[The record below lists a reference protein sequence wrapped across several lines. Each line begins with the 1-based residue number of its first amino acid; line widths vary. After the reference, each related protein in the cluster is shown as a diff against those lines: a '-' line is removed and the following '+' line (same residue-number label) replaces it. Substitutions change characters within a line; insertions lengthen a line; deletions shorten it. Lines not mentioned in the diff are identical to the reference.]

1 MGGVCDI
8 PAIAEV
14 CQTVG
19 SGVTSLVAAPFDWLA
34 HTLAAAA
41 AWFFEAVWAV
51 FDTTTLVDVTGDQYT
66 QVYNLLFGVAL
77 FVMLVF
83 FCLQLITGLAHRD
96 PTALSRAAVGLG
108 KSVLGSFVA
117 IALTATLL
125 EITDQLAI
133 GIVQATGNTMEGMG
147 DRIAL
152 MAAGLVAI
160 NIASPGVGAIM
171 TIFLAGLAIAA
182 TAIVW
187 FSLLIRKAL
196 LLVAIVFAPIALA
209 GFSWDATRGWF
220 GKWVAFVVALV
231 FSKLVL
237 VVLFLVA
244 INQTAAPIDLD
255 LASISDPVAGVVLML
270 VAAFA
275 PYMTYKFISFVGVD
289 MYHAMSTEQEAKG
302 ALNRPVPCRLA
313 PRLRSRRSRS
323 STEVAPRAGRRPRW
337 RRAPPA
343 APPDR
348 VPARERPGQQRRA
361 QELQELR
368 RPPARPPQSSSA
380 VRWSA
385 RLPPPDPSSATPP
398 DQQPWDMPRVPFR
411 QTYHR
416 HRQPRR
422 LPGNRS
428 HSRAHRPRPRDRSP
442 LRAKGR
448 QHDSEQHPAREP
460 AAPGSVLPSVQARRD
475 ARPLPGTARDAR
487 HRTDR
492 VHQRRVHGRRHPVR
506 PHVTDLGDKRR
517 ACLRPRGWSEAH

>member
-125 EITDQLAI
+125 EVTDQLAI

-302 ALNRPVPCRLA
+302 ALNRPVPVPVSPATAKSAKSILDGGGTSSGSAA
-313 PRLRSRRSRS
+313 P
-323 STEVAPRAGRRPRW
+323 VATSAAGSATGSGAGAGASGAAASGAGTSGAAAAAGP
-337 RRAPPA
+337 AAAVIVGGQVAGKAASAGPKLGNATGSAAMGHAEGAIPADLPPA
-343 APPDR
+343 PTASPAAGQPIPQPRTPNPPPR
-348 VPARERPGQQRRA
+348 PIPTPRER
-361 QELQELR
+361 
-368 RPPARPPQSSSA
+368 
-380 VRWSA
+380 
-385 RLPPPDPSSATPP
+385 T
-398 DQQPWDMPRVPFR
+398 
-411 QTYHR
+411 
-416 HRQPRR
+416 
-422 LPGNRS
+422 
-428 HSRAHRPRPRDRSP
+428 
-442 LRAKGR
+442 
-448 QHDSEQHPAREP
+448 
-460 AAPGSVLPSVQARRD
+460 
-475 ARPLPGTARDAR
+475 TA
-487 HRTDR
+487 
-492 VHQRRVHGRRHPVR
+492 
-506 PHVTDLGDKRR
+506 
-517 ACLRPRGWSEAH
+517 

>member
-1 MGGVCDI
+1 VGGVCDI

-66 QVYNLLFGVAL
+66 QVYNLLFGAAL

-302 ALNRPVPCRLA
+302 ALNRPVP
-313 PRLRSRRSRS
+313 
-323 STEVAPRAGRRPRW
+323 
-337 RRAPPA
+337 
-343 APPDR
+343 
-348 VPARERPGQQRRA
+348 VP
-361 QELQELR
+361 
-368 RPPARPPQSSSA
+368 
-380 VRWSA
+380 V
-385 RLPPPDPSSATPP
+385 SSATAKSAKSILDGGGTSSGAAAPVATSAAGSGASAGASGAAASGAGTSGAAAAAGPAAAVIVGGQVVGKAASAGPKLGNATGSAAMGHAEGAVPADVPP
-398 DQQPWDMPRVPFR
+398 SPPASPTAGQPIP
-411 QTYHR
+411 
-416 HRQPRR
+416 QPRT
-422 LPGNRS
+422 PTPP
-428 HSRAHRPRPRDRSP
+428 PRPIP
-442 LRAKGR
+442 T
-448 QHDSEQHPAREP
+448 PRE
-460 AAPGSVLPSVQARRD
+460 RT
-475 ARPLPGTARDAR
+475 TA
-487 HRTDR
+487 
-492 VHQRRVHGRRHPVR
+492 
-506 PHVTDLGDKRR
+506 
-517 ACLRPRGWSEAH
+517 

>member
-125 EITDQLAI
+125 EVTDQLAI

-187 FSLLIRKAL
+187 FSLLIRQAL

-302 ALNRPVPCRLA
+302 ALNRPVPVPVSPATAKSAKSILDGGGTSSGSAA
-313 PRLRSRRSRS
+313 P
-323 STEVAPRAGRRPRW
+323 VATSAAGSATGSGAGAGASGAAASGAGTSGAAAAAGP
-337 RRAPPA
+337 AAAVIVGGQVAGKAASIGPKLGNATGSAAMGHSEGAIPADIPPA
-343 APPDR
+343 PTASPAAGQPIPQPRTPNPPPR
-348 VPARERPGQQRRA
+348 PIPTPRER
-361 QELQELR
+361 
-368 RPPARPPQSSSA
+368 
-380 VRWSA
+380 
-385 RLPPPDPSSATPP
+385 T
-398 DQQPWDMPRVPFR
+398 
-411 QTYHR
+411 
-416 HRQPRR
+416 
-422 LPGNRS
+422 
-428 HSRAHRPRPRDRSP
+428 
-442 LRAKGR
+442 
-448 QHDSEQHPAREP
+448 
-460 AAPGSVLPSVQARRD
+460 
-475 ARPLPGTARDAR
+475 TA
-487 HRTDR
+487 
-492 VHQRRVHGRRHPVR
+492 
-506 PHVTDLGDKRR
+506 
-517 ACLRPRGWSEAH
+517 

>member
-1 MGGVCDI
+1 VGGVCDI

-125 EITDQLAI
+125 EVTDQLAI

-302 ALNRPVPCRLA
+302 ALNRPVPVPVSPATAKSAKSILDGGGTSSGSAA
-313 PRLRSRRSRS
+313 P
-323 STEVAPRAGRRPRW
+323 VATSAAGSATGSGAGAGASGAAASGAGTSGAAAAAGP
-337 RRAPPA
+337 AAAVIVGGQVVGKAASAGPKLGNATGSAAMGHAEGAIPADIPPA
-343 APPDR
+343 PTASPAAGQPIPQPRTPTPPPR
-348 VPARERPGQQRRA
+348 PIPTPRER
-361 QELQELR
+361 
-368 RPPARPPQSSSA
+368 
-380 VRWSA
+380 
-385 RLPPPDPSSATPP
+385 T
-398 DQQPWDMPRVPFR
+398 
-411 QTYHR
+411 
-416 HRQPRR
+416 
-422 LPGNRS
+422 
-428 HSRAHRPRPRDRSP
+428 
-442 LRAKGR
+442 
-448 QHDSEQHPAREP
+448 
-460 AAPGSVLPSVQARRD
+460 
-475 ARPLPGTARDAR
+475 TA
-487 HRTDR
+487 
-492 VHQRRVHGRRHPVR
+492 
-506 PHVTDLGDKRR
+506 
-517 ACLRPRGWSEAH
+517 

>member
-19 SGVTSLVAAPFDWLA
+19 SGVVSLVAAPFEWLA
-34 HTLAAAA
+34 HTLGAAA
-41 AWFFEAVWAV
+41 AWFFQAVWAV
-51 FDTTTLVDVTGDQYT
+51 FDTTTLVDVTGGQYV

-96 PTALSRAAVGLG
+96 PTALSRAAIGLG

-117 IALTATLL
+117 ITLTATLL
-125 EITDQLAI
+125 EITDRLAI

-147 DRIAL
+147 DEIAML
-152 MAAGLVAI
+152 ATGLVAI
-160 NIASPGVGAIM
+160 NITSPGVGAIM

-182 TAIVW
+182 AAIVW

-209 GFSWDATRGWF
+209 GFSWDAARGWF

-244 INQTAAPIDLD
+244 VNQTAAPIDLD
-255 LASISDPVAGVVLML
+255 LASISDPIAGVVLML

-302 ALNRPVPCRLA
+302 AMNRPVPVPVTPAGAQSAKSILDGAGASKGAA
-313 PRLRSRRSRS
+313 PTGSAASG
-323 STEVAPRAGRRPRW
+323 AGG
-337 RRAPPA
+337 AAAGAGASGASGAGASGVGASGAGAAAAAGPA
-343 APPDR
+343 AA
-348 VPARERPGQQRRA
+348 VVIGGQVISKA
-361 QELQELR
+361 ATAGPKLGNAAGLAASGHAEGAALTEL
-368 RPPARPPQSSSA
+368 P
-380 VRWSA
+380 
-385 RLPPPDPSSATPP
+385 TP
-398 DQQPWDMPRVPFR
+398 
-411 QTYHR
+411 T
-416 HRQPRR
+416 
-422 LPGNRS
+422 G
-428 HSRAHRPRPRDRSP
+428 
-442 LRAKGR
+442 
-448 QHDSEQHPAREP
+448 
-460 AAPGSVLPSVQARRD
+460 APGSASPAPRPKP
-475 ARPLPGTARDAR
+475 APAPPRPLPTPRE
-487 HRTDR
+487 RT
-492 VHQRRVHGRRHPVR
+492 
-506 PHVTDLGDKRR
+506 R
-517 ACLRPRGWSEAH
+517 A

>member
-8 PAIAEV
+8 PAIAAV

-51 FDTTTLVDVTGDQYT
+51 FDTTTLVDVSGEQYT
-66 QVYNLLFGVAL
+66 RVYNLLFGVAL

-125 EITDQLAI
+125 EVTDQLAI

-171 TIFLAGLAIAA
+171 TIFLSGLAIAA

-220 GKWVAFVVALV
+220 GKWVAFIVALV

-302 ALNRPVPCRLA
+302 ALNRPVPVPVSPATAKSAKSILDGGGTSSGSPA
-313 PRLRSRRSRS
+313 PVATSAAGSATRSGAGAGASGAAVS
-323 STEVAPRAGRRPRW
+323 GAGTSGAAAAAGPAAAVIVGGQVAGKAASAGPKLGN
-337 RRAPPA
+337 ATGSAAMGHAEGAIPADIPPA
-343 APPDR
+343 PTASPAAGQPIPQPRTPTPPPR
-348 VPARERPGQQRRA
+348 PIPTPRER
-361 QELQELR
+361 
-368 RPPARPPQSSSA
+368 
-380 VRWSA
+380 
-385 RLPPPDPSSATPP
+385 T
-398 DQQPWDMPRVPFR
+398 
-411 QTYHR
+411 
-416 HRQPRR
+416 
-422 LPGNRS
+422 
-428 HSRAHRPRPRDRSP
+428 
-442 LRAKGR
+442 
-448 QHDSEQHPAREP
+448 
-460 AAPGSVLPSVQARRD
+460 
-475 ARPLPGTARDAR
+475 TA
-487 HRTDR
+487 
-492 VHQRRVHGRRHPVR
+492 
-506 PHVTDLGDKRR
+506 
-517 ACLRPRGWSEAH
+517 

>member
-125 EITDQLAI
+125 EITDQLAV

-302 ALNRPVPCRLA
+302 ALNRPVPVPVSPATAKSAKSILDGGGTSSGSAA
-313 PRLRSRRSRS
+313 PVATSAAGSAAGTGAGAGASGAAASGAGTSGAAAAAGPAAAVIVGGQVAGKAASAGPKLGNSTGSAAMGHSEGANPTDIPPS
-323 STEVAPRAGRRPRW
+323 STTSPAVVQPIPQPRTPNPPPRPI
-337 RRAPPA
+337 PTP
-343 APPDR
+343 
-348 VPARERPGQQRRA
+348 RER
-361 QELQELR
+361 
-368 RPPARPPQSSSA
+368 
-380 VRWSA
+380 
-385 RLPPPDPSSATPP
+385 T
-398 DQQPWDMPRVPFR
+398 
-411 QTYHR
+411 
-416 HRQPRR
+416 
-422 LPGNRS
+422 
-428 HSRAHRPRPRDRSP
+428 
-442 LRAKGR
+442 
-448 QHDSEQHPAREP
+448 
-460 AAPGSVLPSVQARRD
+460 
-475 ARPLPGTARDAR
+475 TA
-487 HRTDR
+487 
-492 VHQRRVHGRRHPVR
+492 
-506 PHVTDLGDKRR
+506 
-517 ACLRPRGWSEAH
+517 

>member
-51 FDTTTLVDVTGDQYT
+51 FDTTTLVDVAGDQYT

-83 FCLQLITGLAHRD
+83 FCLQLVTGLAHRD

-125 EITDQLAI
+125 EVTDQLAI
-133 GIVQATGNTMEGMG
+133 GIVQATGNTMQGMG

-302 ALNRPVPCRLA
+302 ALNRPVPVPVSPATAKSAKSILDGGGTSSGSAA
-313 PRLRSRRSRS
+313 P
-323 STEVAPRAGRRPRW
+323 VATSAAGSATASGAGAGASGAAASGAGTSGAAASAGP
-337 RRAPPA
+337 AAAVIVGGQVAGKAASAGPKLGNATGSAAMGHAEGAIPADIPPA
-343 APPDR
+343 PTPSPAAGQPIPQPRTPNPPPR
-348 VPARERPGQQRRA
+348 PIPTPRER
-361 QELQELR
+361 
-368 RPPARPPQSSSA
+368 
-380 VRWSA
+380 
-385 RLPPPDPSSATPP
+385 T
-398 DQQPWDMPRVPFR
+398 
-411 QTYHR
+411 
-416 HRQPRR
+416 
-422 LPGNRS
+422 
-428 HSRAHRPRPRDRSP
+428 
-442 LRAKGR
+442 
-448 QHDSEQHPAREP
+448 
-460 AAPGSVLPSVQARRD
+460 
-475 ARPLPGTARDAR
+475 TA
-487 HRTDR
+487 
-492 VHQRRVHGRRHPVR
+492 
-506 PHVTDLGDKRR
+506 
-517 ACLRPRGWSEAH
+517 

>member
-1 MGGVCDI
+1 M
-8 PAIAEV
+8 
-14 CQTVG
+14 
-19 SGVTSLVAAPFDWLA
+19 
-34 HTLAAAA
+34 
-41 AWFFEAVWAV
+41 
-51 FDTTTLVDVTGDQYT
+51 
-66 QVYNLLFGVAL
+66 YNLLFGVAL

-125 EITDQLAI
+125 EVTDQLAI

-302 ALNRPVPCRLA
+302 ALNRPVPVPVSPATAKSAKSILDGGGTSSGSAA
-313 PRLRSRRSRS
+313 PVATSAAGSATGSGAGAGASGAAASGAGTSGASAAAGPAAAVIVGGQVVGKAASAGPKLGNATGSAAMGHA
-323 STEVAPRAGRRPRW
+323 EVAIPADIPPAPTGSPAAGQPIPQPRAPNPPPRPI
-337 RRAPPA
+337 PTP
-343 APPDR
+343 
-348 VPARERPGQQRRA
+348 RER
-361 QELQELR
+361 
-368 RPPARPPQSSSA
+368 
-380 VRWSA
+380 
-385 RLPPPDPSSATPP
+385 T
-398 DQQPWDMPRVPFR
+398 
-411 QTYHR
+411 
-416 HRQPRR
+416 
-422 LPGNRS
+422 
-428 HSRAHRPRPRDRSP
+428 
-442 LRAKGR
+442 
-448 QHDSEQHPAREP
+448 
-460 AAPGSVLPSVQARRD
+460 
-475 ARPLPGTARDAR
+475 TA
-487 HRTDR
+487 
-492 VHQRRVHGRRHPVR
+492 
-506 PHVTDLGDKRR
+506 
-517 ACLRPRGWSEAH
+517 

>member
-302 ALNRPVPCRLA
+302 ALNRPVPVPVSPATAKSAKSILDGGGTSSGSAA
-313 PRLRSRRSRS
+313 P
-323 STEVAPRAGRRPRW
+323 VATSAAGSAAGSGAGAGASGAAASGAGTSGAAAAAGP
-337 RRAPPA
+337 AAAVIVGGQVVGKAASAGPKLGNATGSAAMGHAEGAIPADIPPA
-343 APPDR
+343 PTASPAAGQPIPQPRTPTPPPR
-348 VPARERPGQQRRA
+348 PIPTPRER
-361 QELQELR
+361 
-368 RPPARPPQSSSA
+368 
-380 VRWSA
+380 
-385 RLPPPDPSSATPP
+385 T
-398 DQQPWDMPRVPFR
+398 
-411 QTYHR
+411 
-416 HRQPRR
+416 
-422 LPGNRS
+422 
-428 HSRAHRPRPRDRSP
+428 
-442 LRAKGR
+442 
-448 QHDSEQHPAREP
+448 
-460 AAPGSVLPSVQARRD
+460 
-475 ARPLPGTARDAR
+475 TA
-487 HRTDR
+487 
-492 VHQRRVHGRRHPVR
+492 
-506 PHVTDLGDKRR
+506 
-517 ACLRPRGWSEAH
+517 

>member
-125 EITDQLAI
+125 EVTDQLAI

-302 ALNRPVPCRLA
+302 ALNRPVPVPVSPATAKSAKSILDGGGTSSGSAA
-313 PRLRSRRSRS
+313 P
-323 STEVAPRAGRRPRW
+323 VATSAAGSATGSGAGAGASGAAASGAGTSGAAAAAGP
-337 RRAPPA
+337 AAAVIVGGQVAGKAASAGPKLGNATGSAVMGHAEGAIPADMPPA
-343 APPDR
+343 PTPSPATGQPMPQPRTPNPP
-348 VPARERPGQQRRA
+348 PLPIPTPRER
-361 QELQELR
+361 
-368 RPPARPPQSSSA
+368 
-380 VRWSA
+380 
-385 RLPPPDPSSATPP
+385 T
-398 DQQPWDMPRVPFR
+398 
-411 QTYHR
+411 
-416 HRQPRR
+416 
-422 LPGNRS
+422 
-428 HSRAHRPRPRDRSP
+428 
-442 LRAKGR
+442 
-448 QHDSEQHPAREP
+448 
-460 AAPGSVLPSVQARRD
+460 
-475 ARPLPGTARDAR
+475 TA
-487 HRTDR
+487 
-492 VHQRRVHGRRHPVR
+492 
-506 PHVTDLGDKRR
+506 
-517 ACLRPRGWSEAH
+517 

>member
-1 MGGVCDI
+1 VGGVCDI

-14 CQTVG
+14 CQNVG
-19 SGVTSLVAAPFDWLA
+19 SGVVSLVAAPFDWLA
-34 HTLAAAA
+34 HTLGAAA
-41 AWFFEAVWAV
+41 AWFFQAVWAV
-51 FDTTTLVDVTGDQYT
+51 FDTTTLVDVTGEQYI

-77 FVMLVF
+77 FVMLIF

-96 PTALSRAAVGLG
+96 PTALSRAVVGLG

-125 EITDQLAI
+125 EITDRLAI
-133 GIVQATGNTMEGMG
+133 GIVQATGNTMAGMG

-152 MAAGLVAI
+152 MATGLVAI

-182 TAIVW
+182 SAIVW

-209 GFSWDATRGWF
+209 GFSWDAARGWF

-302 ALNRPVPCRLA
+302 AMNRPIPVPVSPAMATSAKAILGGGDA
-313 PRLRSRRSRS
+313 ASGKAATPA
-323 STEVAPRAGRRPRW
+323 VAKATSGAVGSGTGAAASGAG
-337 RRAPPA
+337 ASGTAAAAGPA
-343 APPDR
+343 AAVIIGGQVVGKVATAGPKLGNAAALATERHAEGSAPTDMPPTSTD
-348 VPARERPGQQRRA
+348 PQAGAGSIPPSRPT
-361 QELQELR
+361 L
-368 RPPARPPQSSSA
+368 
-380 VRWSA
+380 
-385 RLPPPDPSSATPP
+385 TPP
-398 DQQPWDMPRVPFR
+398 
-411 QTYHR
+411 
-416 HRQPRR
+416 
-422 LPGNRS
+422 
-428 HSRAHRPRPRDRSP
+428 
-442 LRAKGR
+442 
-448 QHDSEQHPAREP
+448 
-460 AAPGSVLPSVQARRD
+460 
-475 ARPLPGTARDAR
+475 RPLPTPRERTTA
-487 HRTDR
+487 
-492 VHQRRVHGRRHPVR
+492 
-506 PHVTDLGDKRR
+506 
-517 ACLRPRGWSEAH
+517 

>member
-1 MGGVCDI
+1 VGGVCDI

-125 EITDQLAI
+125 EVTDQLAI

-289 MYHAMSTEQEAKG
+289 MYHAMSTEQEAKS
-302 ALNRPVPCRLA
+302 AMNRPVPVPVTPATAKSAKSILDGGGTSSGSAA
-313 PRLRSRRSRS
+313 P
-323 STEVAPRAGRRPRW
+323 VATSAAGSATGSGAGAGASGAAASGAGTSGAAAAAGP
-337 RRAPPA
+337 AAAVIVGGQVAGKAASAGPKLGNATGSAAMGHAEGAIPADIPPA
-343 APPDR
+343 PTASPAAGQPIPQPRTPSPPPR
-348 VPARERPGQQRRA
+348 PIPTPRER
-361 QELQELR
+361 
-368 RPPARPPQSSSA
+368 
-380 VRWSA
+380 
-385 RLPPPDPSSATPP
+385 T
-398 DQQPWDMPRVPFR
+398 
-411 QTYHR
+411 
-416 HRQPRR
+416 
-422 LPGNRS
+422 
-428 HSRAHRPRPRDRSP
+428 
-442 LRAKGR
+442 
-448 QHDSEQHPAREP
+448 
-460 AAPGSVLPSVQARRD
+460 
-475 ARPLPGTARDAR
+475 TA
-487 HRTDR
+487 
-492 VHQRRVHGRRHPVR
+492 
-506 PHVTDLGDKRR
+506 
-517 ACLRPRGWSEAH
+517 

>member
-96 PTALSRAAVGLG
+96 PSALSRAAVGLG

-125 EITDQLAI
+125 EVTDQLAI
-133 GIVQATGNTMEGMG
+133 GIVQSTGNTMEGMG

-302 ALNRPVPCRLA
+302 ALNRPVPVPVSPASAKSAKSILDGGGTSSGSAA
-313 PRLRSRRSRS
+313 P
-323 STEVAPRAGRRPRW
+323 VATSAAGRATGSGAGAGASGAAASGAGASGAAAAAGP
-337 RRAPPA
+337 AAAVIVGGQMAGTAASAGPKLGNATGSAAMGHAEGAIPADTPPA
-343 APPDR
+343 PTASPAAGQPIPQPRTPNPPPR
-348 VPARERPGQQRRA
+348 PIPTPRERTT
-361 QELQELR
+361 
-368 RPPARPPQSSSA
+368 
-380 VRWSA
+380 V
-385 RLPPPDPSSATPP
+385 
-398 DQQPWDMPRVPFR
+398 
-411 QTYHR
+411 
-416 HRQPRR
+416 
-422 LPGNRS
+422 
-428 HSRAHRPRPRDRSP
+428 
-442 LRAKGR
+442 
-448 QHDSEQHPAREP
+448 
-460 AAPGSVLPSVQARRD
+460 
-475 ARPLPGTARDAR
+475 
-487 HRTDR
+487 
-492 VHQRRVHGRRHPVR
+492 
-506 PHVTDLGDKRR
+506 
-517 ACLRPRGWSEAH
+517 

>member
-1 MGGVCDI
+1 VGGVCDI

-41 AWFFEAVWAV
+41 AWFFKAVWAV

-125 EITDQLAI
+125 EVTDQLAI

-289 MYHAMSTEQEAKG
+289 MYHAMSTEQEAKS
-302 ALNRPVPCRLA
+302 AMNRPVPVPVPSATAKSAKSILDGGGTSSGSAA
-313 PRLRSRRSRS
+313 P
-323 STEVAPRAGRRPRW
+323 VATSAAGSATGSGAGAGASGAAASGAGTSGAAAAAGP
-337 RRAPPA
+337 AAAVVVGGQVAGKAASAGPKLGNATGSAAMGHAEGAISADIPPA
-343 APPDR
+343 PTASPAAGQPIPQPRTPTPPPR
-348 VPARERPGQQRRA
+348 PIPTPRER
-361 QELQELR
+361 
-368 RPPARPPQSSSA
+368 
-380 VRWSA
+380 
-385 RLPPPDPSSATPP
+385 T
-398 DQQPWDMPRVPFR
+398 
-411 QTYHR
+411 
-416 HRQPRR
+416 
-422 LPGNRS
+422 
-428 HSRAHRPRPRDRSP
+428 
-442 LRAKGR
+442 
-448 QHDSEQHPAREP
+448 
-460 AAPGSVLPSVQARRD
+460 
-475 ARPLPGTARDAR
+475 TA
-487 HRTDR
+487 
-492 VHQRRVHGRRHPVR
+492 
-506 PHVTDLGDKRR
+506 
-517 ACLRPRGWSEAH
+517 

>member
-51 FDTTTLVDVTGDQYT
+51 FDTTTLVDITGDQYT

-125 EITDQLAI
+125 EVTDQLAI

-302 ALNRPVPCRLA
+302 ALNRPVPVPVSPATAKSAKSILDGGGTSSGSAA
-313 PRLRSRRSRS
+313 PAATSAAGSATGSGAGAGASGAAASGAGTSGAAAAAGPAAAVIVGGQVAGKAASAGPNLGNATGSAAMGHAEGAIPTDVPPS
-323 STEVAPRAGRRPRW
+323 STTSPAVGQPIPQPRTPTPPPRPI
-337 RRAPPA
+337 PTP
-343 APPDR
+343 
-348 VPARERPGQQRRA
+348 RER
-361 QELQELR
+361 
-368 RPPARPPQSSSA
+368 
-380 VRWSA
+380 
-385 RLPPPDPSSATPP
+385 T
-398 DQQPWDMPRVPFR
+398 
-411 QTYHR
+411 
-416 HRQPRR
+416 
-422 LPGNRS
+422 
-428 HSRAHRPRPRDRSP
+428 
-442 LRAKGR
+442 
-448 QHDSEQHPAREP
+448 
-460 AAPGSVLPSVQARRD
+460 
-475 ARPLPGTARDAR
+475 TA
-487 HRTDR
+487 
-492 VHQRRVHGRRHPVR
+492 
-506 PHVTDLGDKRR
+506 
-517 ACLRPRGWSEAH
+517 

>member
-1 MGGVCDI
+1 VGGVCDI

-41 AWFFEAVWAV
+41 AWFFKAVWAV

-125 EITDQLAI
+125 EVTDQLAI

-289 MYHAMSTEQEAKG
+289 MYHAMSTEQEAKS
-302 ALNRPVPCRLA
+302 AMNRPVPVPVTPATAKSAKSILDGGGTSSGSAA
-313 PRLRSRRSRS
+313 P
-323 STEVAPRAGRRPRW
+323 VATSAAGSATGSGAGAGASGAAASGAGTSGAAAAAGP
-337 RRAPPA
+337 AAAVVVGGQVAGKAASAGPKLGNATGSAAMGHAEGAIPADIPPA
-343 APPDR
+343 PTASPAAGQPIPQPRTPTPPPR
-348 VPARERPGQQRRA
+348 PIPTPRER
-361 QELQELR
+361 
-368 RPPARPPQSSSA
+368 
-380 VRWSA
+380 
-385 RLPPPDPSSATPP
+385 T
-398 DQQPWDMPRVPFR
+398 
-411 QTYHR
+411 
-416 HRQPRR
+416 
-422 LPGNRS
+422 
-428 HSRAHRPRPRDRSP
+428 
-442 LRAKGR
+442 
-448 QHDSEQHPAREP
+448 
-460 AAPGSVLPSVQARRD
+460 
-475 ARPLPGTARDAR
+475 TA
-487 HRTDR
+487 
-492 VHQRRVHGRRHPVR
+492 
-506 PHVTDLGDKRR
+506 
-517 ACLRPRGWSEAH
+517 

>member
-8 PAIAEV
+8 PAIAGV

-19 SGVTSLVAAPFDWLA
+19 SGVVSLVAAPFDWLA
-34 HTLAAAA
+34 HTLGAAAA
-41 AWFFEAVWAV
+41 SFFKAVWAV
-51 FDTTTLVDVTGDQYT
+51 FDTTTLVDITNQQYT

-77 FVMLVF
+77 FVMLIF

-117 IALTATLL
+117 ITLTATLL
-125 EITDQLAI
+125 EITDRLAI
-133 GIVQATGNTMEGMG
+133 GIVQATGTTMEGMG

-152 MAAGLVAI
+152 MATGLTAI
-160 NIASPGVGAIM
+160 NIATPGVGAIM
-171 TIFLAGLAIAA
+171 TIFLGGLAIAA

-209 GFSWDATRGWF
+209 GFSWDAARGWY

-244 INQTAAPIDLD
+244 INQAAAPIDFD

-302 ALNRPVPCRLA
+302 AMNRPVPVPVSAAGAKSAKSILDGGGA
-313 PRLRSRRSRS
+313 SGGPATSAGAGAAS
-323 STEVAPRAGRRPRW
+323 STAGSGGGAAAGAGTSGAGASGAAAAAGPAAAVVVGAQVIGKAATAGPKLGNAAGAAATGHAEGGVPTEIPPASTGSRGGVQPIAQPRPAAQAPPRAIPTR
-337 RRAPPA
+337 
-343 APPDR
+343 
-348 VPARERPGQQRRA
+348 RER
-361 QELQELR
+361 
-368 RPPARPPQSSSA
+368 
-380 VRWSA
+380 
-385 RLPPPDPSSATPP
+385 T
-398 DQQPWDMPRVPFR
+398 
-411 QTYHR
+411 
-416 HRQPRR
+416 
-422 LPGNRS
+422 
-428 HSRAHRPRPRDRSP
+428 
-442 LRAKGR
+442 
-448 QHDSEQHPAREP
+448 
-460 AAPGSVLPSVQARRD
+460 
-475 ARPLPGTARDAR
+475 TA
-487 HRTDR
+487 
-492 VHQRRVHGRRHPVR
+492 
-506 PHVTDLGDKRR
+506 
-517 ACLRPRGWSEAH
+517 

>member
-125 EITDQLAI
+125 EVTDQLAI

-209 GFSWDATRGWF
+209 GFSWEATRGWF

-302 ALNRPVPCRLA
+302 ALNRPVPVPVSPATAKSAKSILDGGVTSSGSAA
-313 PRLRSRRSRS
+313 P
-323 STEVAPRAGRRPRW
+323 VATSAAGSVAGGATGSGAGSGASGAAASGAGTSGAAAAAGP
-337 RRAPPA
+337 AAAVIAGGQVAGKAASAGPKLGNATGSAAMGHAEGAIPADIPPA
-343 APPDR
+343 PTASPAAGQPIPQPRTPNPPPR
-348 VPARERPGQQRRA
+348 PIPTPRER
-361 QELQELR
+361 
-368 RPPARPPQSSSA
+368 
-380 VRWSA
+380 
-385 RLPPPDPSSATPP
+385 T
-398 DQQPWDMPRVPFR
+398 
-411 QTYHR
+411 
-416 HRQPRR
+416 
-422 LPGNRS
+422 
-428 HSRAHRPRPRDRSP
+428 
-442 LRAKGR
+442 
-448 QHDSEQHPAREP
+448 
-460 AAPGSVLPSVQARRD
+460 
-475 ARPLPGTARDAR
+475 TA
-487 HRTDR
+487 
-492 VHQRRVHGRRHPVR
+492 
-506 PHVTDLGDKRR
+506 
-517 ACLRPRGWSEAH
+517 

>member
-66 QVYNLLFGVAL
+66 QVYNLLFGAAL

-125 EITDQLAI
+125 EVTDQLAI

-302 ALNRPVPCRLA
+302 ALNRPVPVPVSPATAKSAKSILDGGGTSSGSAA
-313 PRLRSRRSRS
+313 P
-323 STEVAPRAGRRPRW
+323 VATSAAGSATGSGAGAGASGAAASGAGTSGAAAAAGP
-337 RRAPPA
+337 AAAVIVGGQVAGKAASAGPKLGNATGSAAMGHAEGAIPADIPPA
-343 APPDR
+343 PTASPAARQPIPQPRTSNPPPR
-348 VPARERPGQQRRA
+348 PIPTPRER
-361 QELQELR
+361 
-368 RPPARPPQSSSA
+368 S
-380 VRWSA
+380 
-385 RLPPPDPSSATPP
+385 
-398 DQQPWDMPRVPFR
+398 
-411 QTYHR
+411 
-416 HRQPRR
+416 
-422 LPGNRS
+422 
-428 HSRAHRPRPRDRSP
+428 
-442 LRAKGR
+442 
-448 QHDSEQHPAREP
+448 
-460 AAPGSVLPSVQARRD
+460 
-475 ARPLPGTARDAR
+475 TA
-487 HRTDR
+487 
-492 VHQRRVHGRRHPVR
+492 
-506 PHVTDLGDKRR
+506 
-517 ACLRPRGWSEAH
+517 